1 MPEYPIPFHGEDT
14 KIYDQLC
21 RTGKGVPLLSDPEW
35 LSVAELVPA
44 WAKELA
50 DDTPS
55 FYELRDKLW
64 YGLREDVTNGL
75 LDDPLRDGSRLGLR
89 VIDPAG
95 HPRYIEGWRLRDLF
109 GEMEESILVSKE
121 AVLEFARLHNLPP
134 PSWWS
139 DAPKRE
145 TQPSQS
151 PVKLKPTP
159 ERIIIEGI
167 RWAYDTAEHEGRKPP
182 NIKELPAA
190 VRPFLQERGFNAS
203 GRSIQRLGEA
213 EEFKRRRRRPG
224 KTIASERQN

>member
-1 MPEYPIPFHGEDT
+1 MNSRPPKKP
-14 KIYDQLC
+14 
-21 RTGKGVPLLSDPEW
+21 PLSHPEW
-35 LSVAELVPA
+35 LSIPQLVPA
-44 WAKELA
+44 WANELA

-75 LDDPLRDGSRLGLR
+75 LDDPLRDGSRLGLGH
-89 VIDPAG
+89 IDPAG
-95 HPRYIEGWRLRDLF
+95 HARYIEGWRLRDLF

-121 AVLEFARLHNLPP
+121 AALEFAQLHNLPP

-151 PVKLKPTP
+151 PVELKPAP

-190 VRPFLQERGFNAS
+190 VRSFLQERGYHAS
-203 GRSIQRLGEA
+203 GRTIQQLGGTRNSRGA
-213 EEFKRRRRRPG
+213 AG
-224 KTIASERQN
+224 HLARQ